1 MYCVGETAREPWSD
15 FSFSQPETRRC
26 SLSLSLNGLGLC
38 FKEGRS
44 VFLGT
49 TLLYRF
55 LTKTKPLPP
64 H

>member
-1 MYCVGETAREPWSD
+1 MLEK
-15 FSFSQPETRRC
+15 QPGNPGVIFLFLNLRLEGA
-26 SLSLSLNGLGLC
+26 LSLNGLGLC

-55 LTKTKPLPP
+55 LTKTEPP